1 MRLTHKK
8 EDWYWKDEEF
18 WLSAENPSLEKADE
32 IYYKLAEFEDFME
45 EQGFE
50 SLEELKINTEYLKD
64 KIKTDKFNYEQ
75 LHKFKNHLQE
85 ENQALKDRWEKLKDY
100 VKEERKKNKDLA
112 CTAWYNADEEF
123 LAKMKELEK
132 G

>member
-1 MRLTHKK
+1 MRLTDKNK
-8 EDWYWKDEEF
+8 TLTYSEENQINLARRKNGIKIKSWYYGEPIER
-18 WLSAENPSLEKADE
+18 
-32 IYYKLAEFEDFME
+32 LAEFEDFME

-85 ENQALKDRWEKLKDY
+85 ENQALKERW
-100 VKEERKKNKDLA
+100 
-112 CTAWYNADEEF
+112 
-123 LAKMKELEK
+123 
-132 G
+132 